1 MTVLV
6 VTAHPD
12 KNSFTHTWAKES
24 VTAAKN
30 LGHEVLLSDIYTM
43 QFDPIE
49 RAEHYESTLPNN
61 KFDVLKT
68 QEFHSYENS
77 LPSEVLTEIDKLMV
91 SELIIFHFPIWWFG
105 PPAALKGWMERVFA
119 NGATHDSKNRFDQG
133 KLKGKRAQFFVTTGA
148 SEQETSFNGKEGDI
162 QMLLWPISY
171 TLRYLGIDVLPYK
184 IINSMHGYHA
194 DIRQKQLEKKLEDEL
209 KNHPMNITKCF
220 NVEPLAFNEDAD
232 FTDDGL
238 IKETATS
245 FTPFIR
251 HSR

>member
-1 MTVLV
+1 
-6 VTAHPD
+6 
-12 KNSFTHTWAKES
+12 
-24 VTAAKN
+24 
-30 LGHEVLLSDIYTM
+30 M

-148 SEQETSFNGKEGDI
+148 SEKETSFNGKEGDI

-194 DIRQKQLEKKLEDEL
+194 DIRQKQLENKLEDEL

-238 IKETATS
+238 LKATATS

-251 HSR
+251 HSK

>member
-1 MTVLV
+1 
-6 VTAHPD
+6 
-12 KNSFTHTWAKES
+12 
-24 VTAAKN
+24 
-30 LGHEVLLSDIYTM
+30 M

-68 QEFHSYENS
+68 QEFHSHENS

-148 SEQETSFNGKEGDI
+148 SEKETSFNGKEGDI

-171 TLRYLGIDVLPYK
+171 TLRYLGIDV
-184 IINSMHGYHA
+184 
-194 DIRQKQLEKKLEDEL
+194 
-209 KNHPMNITKCF
+209 
-220 NVEPLAFNEDAD
+220 
-232 FTDDGL
+232 
-238 IKETATS
+238 
-245 FTPFIR
+245 
-251 HSR
+251 

>member
-24 VTAAKN
+24 VTAVKN

-68 QEFHSYENS
+68 QEFHSHENS

-105 PPAALKGWMERVFA
+105 PPAALKG
-119 NGATHDSKNRFDQG
+119 
-133 KLKGKRAQFFVTTGA
+133 
-148 SEQETSFNGKEGDI
+148 
-162 QMLLWPISY
+162 
-171 TLRYLGIDVLPYK
+171 
-184 IINSMHGYHA
+184 
-194 DIRQKQLEKKLEDEL
+194 
-209 KNHPMNITKCF
+209 
-220 NVEPLAFNEDAD
+220 
-232 FTDDGL
+232 
-238 IKETATS
+238 
-245 FTPFIR
+245 
-251 HSR
+251 